1 MPQTREHTSVRRHQI
16 IDAARKVILERGS
29 ENITIKAL
37 ADEVGLSEAAIY
49 RHFYQKQDVL
59 LFLIDDIGE
68 SLLNDLK
75 YASGPK
81 SSSLSRIGS
90 ILRKHISSVEQ
101 RRGVSFQIIAEIVSL
116 GNKQLNERVSRII
129 ERYTSELESLINDG
143 IESAEIR
150 GDLDSKAASALIF
163 STIHGLV
170 SLWTLKGYGFNLRK
184 NFDSIWSIVWPSMA
198 NQTLT
203 YTGKP
208 ER

>member
-1 MPQTREHTSVRRHQI
+1 LIYGGYVPQTREHTSVRRHQI

-49 RHFYQKQDVL
+49 RHFLQKQDVL

-81 SSSLSRIGS
+81 SSSLSRIGR
-90 ILRKHISSVEQ
+90 ILKKHISSVEQ

-116 GNKQLNERVSRII
+116 GDKRLNERVAQII
-129 ERYTSELESLINDG
+129 ERYTCQLEALLAEG
-143 IESAEIR
+143 IASGEIR
-150 GDLDSKAASALIF
+150 ADLDPKSASALIF

-184 NFDSIWSIVWPSMA
+184 KFDSIWLLVWSSMA

-203 YTGKP
+203 
-208 ER
+208 